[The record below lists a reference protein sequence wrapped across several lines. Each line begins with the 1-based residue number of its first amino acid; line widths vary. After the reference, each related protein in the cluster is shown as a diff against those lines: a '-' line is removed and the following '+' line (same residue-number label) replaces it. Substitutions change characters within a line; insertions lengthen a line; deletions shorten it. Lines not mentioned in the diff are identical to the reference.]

1 MIPIPEKCTKRTQ
14 NVPDGHKIS
23 QMSVKVFQMA
33 IKKHKHFFP
42 SEALQNL
49 PKSGFW
55 FEKKPSGNPVK
66 NVATRAQSA
75 DFAAI
80 VSVTAFFWRRH
91 I

>member
-1 MIPIPEKCTKRTQ
+1 
-14 NVPDGHKIS
+14 
-23 QMSVKVFQMA
+23 
-33 IKKHKHFFP
+33 
-42 SEALQNL
+42 L